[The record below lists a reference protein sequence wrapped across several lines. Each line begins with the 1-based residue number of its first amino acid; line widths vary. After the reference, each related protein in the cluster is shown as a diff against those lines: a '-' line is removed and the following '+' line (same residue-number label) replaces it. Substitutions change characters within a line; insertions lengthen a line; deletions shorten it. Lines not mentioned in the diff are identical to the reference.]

1 MFGRIYCCTECGL
14 KKYKEQVH
22 LQYKFAFY
30 YTTNRF
36 IGPQR
41 RVYFKVLCICKKC
54 FSNIATEGL
63 MWKRK
68 RDKDRRI
75 SNGNEDFQ
83 KPNV

>member
-1 MFGRIYCCTECGL
+1 MFERIYFCTECGL

-22 LQYKFAFY
+22 IQYKFVPR
-30 YTTNRF
+30 YTTNHFYRD
-36 IGPQR
+36 R
-41 RVYFKVLCICKKC
+41 TVYFKVLCICKKC

-75 SNGNEDFQ
+75 SNGNEYFQ

>member
-1 MFGRIYCCTECGL
+1 MFERIYFCTECGL

-22 LQYKFAFY
+22 LQYGFKLS
-30 YTTNRF
+30 YTTNHF
-36 IGPQR
+36 IGPQK

-68 RDKDRRI
+68 RDRRI
-75 SNGNEDFQ
+75 SNGNEYFQ